1 MAVNVRQLLVPGS
14 KYNIKCPYQMV
25 TDSITVHNTANDAT
39 AENEV
44 KYMIGNN
51 NQVSFH
57 IAVDDKEAVQG
68 IPFDRNAWHAGDGN
82 GRGNRNS
89 IAVEICYSKSGGDRF
104 VKAERNAAE
113 LIAGMLKERGLGI
126 DKVKKH
132 QDWSGKYCPH
142 RTLDMGWQRFLNM
155 VESFMNGEEP
165 PVSTPEQSKPA
176 PQNGSEKIDVEYA
189 VMIEGGRTLP
199 FVRNT
204 EDYAGLPGKKIVGLA
219 MRVNNGA
226 SVKYR
231 ITTVS
236 GKTYP
241 FVTGCDW
248 SDAINGYAGDGKNA
262 IAKVECYLY
271 SPNSD
276 KYIYYKV
283 SPIGGNYYP
292 PQRDMDKGNGMDGY
306 AGASGVAIDKFQ
318 AWIE

>member
-1 MAVNVRQLLVPGS
+1 M
-14 KYNIKCPYQMV
+14 
-25 TDSITVHNTANDAT
+25 
-39 AENEV
+39 

-57 IAVDDKEAVQG
+57 VAVDDKEAVQG
-68 IPFDRNAWHAGDGN
+68 IPFGRNAWHAGDGN
-82 GRGNRNS
+82 GKGNRSS
-89 IAVEICYSKSGGDRF
+89 IAIEICYSKSGGERF
-104 VKAERNAAE
+104 DKAERNAAE
-113 LIAGMLKERGLGI
+113 LIAGMLKERGWGI

-142 RTLDMGWQRFLNM
+142 RTLDMGWQRFLDM
-155 VESFMNGEEP
+155 VSSFLAGGVP
-165 PVSTPEQSKPA
+165 PVSTPAPSKPA

-199 FVRNT
+199 FVKNM

-283 SPIGGNYYP
+283 SPIGGNY
-292 PQRDMDKGNGMDGY
+292 
-306 AGASGVAIDKFQ
+306 
-318 AWIE
+318 

>member
-1 MAVNVRQLLVPGS
+1 
-14 KYNIKCPYQMV
+14 MV

>member
-1 MAVNVRQLLVPGS
+1 MAVNVRQLLVSGS
-14 KYNIKCPYQMV
+14 KYNIKCPYQMAA
-25 TDSITVHNTANDAT
+25 DSITVHNTANDAT

-44 KYMIGNN
+44 KYMISNN

-57 IAVDDKEAVQG
+57 VAVDDKEAVQG
-68 IPFDRNAWHAGDGN
+68 IPLDRNAWHAGDGN

-113 LIAGMLKERGLGI
+113 LIAGMLKERGWGI

-142 RTLDMGWQRFLNM
+142 RTLDMGWQRFLDM
-155 VESFMNGEEP
+155 ISSFIAGGVP
-165 PVSTPEQSKPA
+165 PVSVPSKPTLA

-199 FVRNT
+199 FVKNT

-226 SVKYR
+226 SIKYR
-231 ITTVS
+231 VTTVS

-306 AGASGVAIDKFQ
+306 AGVSGTAIDKFQ